1 VHKVIKQISKSSKEE
16 NAMHRPKATVI
27 TSYANRRLT
36 GGKGKQKVDNSI
48 ASNPIA
54 SNPIASNPIACDAKR
69 GKQEGQT
76 HTEADADLTPG
87 FVYAWV
93 SNHKNKT

>member
-1 VHKVIKQISKSSKEE
+1 VHKVIRQISKSSKEE

-54 SNPIASNPIACDAKR
+54 CDAKR